1 MGPDDS
7 AGPTVD
13 TLCGDVLWV
22 DRLHGLST
30 ACHALDGL
38 TYQPLESEQR
48 RGLRLLLELTE
59 NKPAGA
65 GSGITALLDIVIVGN
80 KLWVFFFSGVLFA
93 ENFNVT
99 QR

>member
-7 AGPTVD
+7 AGPSVD

-38 TYQPLESEQR
+38 TYQPLESEQQQH
-48 RGLRLLLELTE
+48 GPGLLLQLPETKWPVLEHPRSPWHCLSHQKKKKKTGIE
-59 NKPAGA
+59 KKKTLPNKC
-65 GSGITALLDIVIVGN
+65 
-80 KLWVFFFSGVLFA
+80 
-93 ENFNVT
+93 
-99 QR
+99 

>member
-7 AGPTVD
+7 TGPSVD

-38 TYQPLESEQR
+38 TYQPLELEQQH
-48 RGLRLLLELTE
+48 GL
-59 NKPAGA
+59 
-65 GSGITALLDIVIVGN
+65 
-80 KLWVFFFSGVLFA
+80 
-93 ENFNVT
+93 
-99 QR
+99 